1 MVIFEATP
9 QAICYC
15 PPARLNRT
23 RSACHLGLR
32 PPLAGCRGVVRIQI
46 DGKPLNPQILTY
58 QVRFGI
64 MCKVRSLITSGFR
77 AKFFDVFHGTLA
89 ISQLPY
95 YKHSVGLPCRLF
107 QNGTE

>member
-1 MVIFEATP
+1 MNPNV
-9 QAICYC
+9 
-15 PPARLNRT
+15 LN
-23 RSACHLGLR
+23 
-32 PPLAGCRGVVRIQI
+32 
-46 DGKPLNPQILTY
+46 D

-77 AKFFDVFHGTLA
+77 AKVFDVFHGALA